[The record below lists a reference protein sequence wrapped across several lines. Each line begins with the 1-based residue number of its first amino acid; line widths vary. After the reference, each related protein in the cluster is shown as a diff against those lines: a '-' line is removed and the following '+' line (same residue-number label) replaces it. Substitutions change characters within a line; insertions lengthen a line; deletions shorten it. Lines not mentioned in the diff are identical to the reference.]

1 MAAVDEERIGA
12 EPVANLSACTAA
24 LKHAIWTVSL
34 PTMEAVSGRPRVL
47 VVEDDADIAG
57 VLRRSLDKEGY
68 DVRVAGDG
76 EAALEQSGVFEPDA
90 VVLDLGLPKLDGM
103 EVARRMRQEGDVP
116 ILMLTARDALD
127 ARVEGLDS
135 GADDYLVKPF
145 ERDELL
151 ARIRALLRR
160 RPPRGSAYL
169 VVGDLRLNPD
179 SREVYRG
186 ERKLELT
193 AREFELLEHLMRNER
208 IVVSRQALLD
218 EVWGYHPFA
227 ETNTVDVFISNV
239 RRKLES
245 GGEPRI
251 LHTMRGAGYVLR
263 AP

>member
-1 MAAVDEERIGA
+1 
-12 EPVANLSACTAA
+12 
-24 LKHAIWTVSL
+24 
-34 PTMEAVSGRPRVL
+34 MEAVSGRPRVL
-47 VVEDDADIAG
+47 VVEEDSDIAG

-68 DVRVAGDG
+68 EVRVAGDG
-76 EAALEQSGVFEPDA
+76 EAALHESGVFEPDA

-103 EVARRMRQEGDVP
+103 EVARRMRAEGDVP
-116 ILMLTARDALD
+116 ILMLTARDALE
-127 ARVEGLDS
+127 ARVEGLDT

-151 ARIRALLRR
+151 ARMRA
-160 RPPRGSAYL
+160 
-169 VVGDLRLNPD
+169 
-179 SREVYRG
+179 
-186 ERKLELT
+186 LELT

-239 RRKLES
+239 RRKLEA

-263 AP
+263 QP